1 MDETTKMTT
10 RFQQTTKT
18 QTRRTTR
25 HTPTSFLALS
35 PSSRPLMMVNIFS
48 NNPPLMNSSFLGSRG
63 PLLHILALLLKEKR
77 LTFYFLN
84 QRQLR
89 IDMNWR
95 VAWICNNTCLRS
107 PRCPTQSFQWWFL
120 QRRWGR
126 PAEEE
131 GVYHVACFEIRV
143 QWLLLWGS
151 WYSGDTMCL
160 SLARVK

>member
-35 PSSRPLMMVNIFS
+35 PSSRPLMIVNIFS

-63 PLLHILALLLKEKR
+63 PLLHILALLLKKKR

-143 QWLLLWGS
+143 QWILLWGS
-151 WYSGDTMCL
+151 CYPGDTMH
-160 SLARVK
+160 

>member
-35 PSSRPLMMVNIFS
+35 PSSRPLMIVKIFS
-48 NNPPLMNSSFLGSRG
+48 IKPPLMKSSFLGSRG
-63 PLLHILALLLKEKR
+63 PLLHDIALLLKEKR

-143 QWLLLWGS
+143 QWLSLWGS
-151 WYSGDTMCL
+151 CYSGDTMH
-160 SLARVK
+160 